1 MQEFIEEVAV
11 VAAVVIAKECVPGRV
26 KTRLNP
32 PLSLEQAAEVAA
44 ASLADT
50 VDVITSLPF
59 TRRILAYAGENAPVS
74 ADWEVLPQTTGTLD
88 LRLGDVFDAVGEPM
102 VLIGMDTPQVS
113 ARHLVPLLRGW
124 PDDADSVFGPAL
136 DGGFW
141 ALGMREPDGD
151 LIRGVPMSQDFTG
164 RAQLAR
170 LRAAGHRVRML
181 PELDDV
187 DTVDDALRIAAE
199 APRTRFAGALRGA
212 LGEIGVVEIP
222 VTA

>member
-1 MQEFIEEVAV
+1 M

-32 PLSLEQAAEVAA
+32 PLSLEQAAQVAS

-50 VDVITSLPF
+50 VDVISTLPF
-59 TRRILAYAGENAPVS
+59 TRRIIAFAGENAPVPG
-74 ADWEVLPQTTGTLD
+74 DWEVLPQIAGTLD
-88 LRLGDVFDAVGEPM
+88 LRLGAVFDSVAEPM

-113 ARHLVPLLRGW
+113 ARHLLPLLRHW
-124 PDDADSVFGPAL
+124 PDDADSMFGPAL

-141 ALGMREPDGD
+141 ALAMREPDGD

-170 LRAAGHRVRML
+170 LHAAGHRVRML
-181 PELDDV
+181 PPLDDV
-187 DTVDDALRIAAE
+187 DTIDDALRIAQE
-199 APRTRFAGALRGA
+199 VPRTRFAAAVRAAVGGIRSLEVPA
-212 LGEIGVVEIP
+212 
-222 VTA
+222 TA